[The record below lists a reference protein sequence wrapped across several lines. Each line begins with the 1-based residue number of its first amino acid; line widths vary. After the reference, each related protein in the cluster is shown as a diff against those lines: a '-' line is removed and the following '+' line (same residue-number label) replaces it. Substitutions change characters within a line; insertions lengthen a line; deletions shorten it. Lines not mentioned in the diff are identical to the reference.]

1 MFWRSSSQYK
11 PNKPTVKTQYKDIFD
26 FLIGEKHLAAVVTA
40 LDSDV
45 HDLFALARANN
56 ATWEALAGDH
66 RLWRGVYLDND
77 PLVTPDIR

>member
-1 MFWRSSSQYK
+1 MFWRSSSQHK
-11 PNKPTVKTQYKDIFD
+11 SSKPTVNTQYKDIFE

-40 LDSDV
+40 LDGCV
-45 HDLFALARANN
+45 HDLFALARVNT

-66 RLWRGVYLDND
+66 KLWRGLYLDTD